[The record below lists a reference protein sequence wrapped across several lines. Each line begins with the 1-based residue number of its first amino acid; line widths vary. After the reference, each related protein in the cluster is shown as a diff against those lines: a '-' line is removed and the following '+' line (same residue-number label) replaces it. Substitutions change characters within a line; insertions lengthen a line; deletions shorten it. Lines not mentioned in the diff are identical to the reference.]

1 MDRSTVV
8 RDYHY
13 TDAISPY
20 TDFDRLDDLHL
31 DHDLSPLSFDDSMHH
46 IVQVE
51 TARTLTGRRV
61 PTTPTTARRQAIYA
75 SNNGETRWFPRRLFP
90 KFSIWDTNVLW
101 SALAALAIATTS
113 MVTAGFILRR
123 PSESSLG
130 IHIACYAPGNDEAA
144 VFLGDFRQSHA
155 IVGAMVQLGTYAV
168 LGVVS
173 VYVGIQCSF
182 SKQKVLANP
191 NNSNLTSSFVLPC
204 YGTIWYT
211 MAALSIAEI
220 AVIASSHVRYVQ
232 DSRGPYCILLNFPR
246 MWIRHLVPLLM
257 LQKSVSQRAV
267 HRAIFLSGLLTAA
280 VLSILT
286 APQSLST
293 VFIAYPFGLVLFC
306 SFVKFV
312 LHTRASFDVYWYFLL
327 VLCTVHILPSM
338 LWLAVT
344 DASTPA
350 AVVLLSISADILD
363 GWTLAA
369 IMLTLRVDTMY
380 WLGLDTPSAKSHDPA
395 KLYLRLIA
403 DQGMGSSFS
412 TRTSVY
418 DVHYLIEMFKHCM
431 VDVSSLALEAV
442 VAQGS
447 TSVVLRGRLQHA
459 LREPEA
465 VAIKLYTTWFVTD
478 DEVCLFSKEAACNA
492 QLSHPNIVRFYGLC
506 VVPPSIC
513 LVFEFCDLGSLES
526 ILQAQRRTG
535 DAWDLRTKL
544 KACLDAC
551 RAVAYL
557 HSFHPP
563 LLHRDIKTANYLLSS
578 SDNLLKLSDFGESNL
593 LGPKNDGTMTVVG
606 TVDFMVWIY
615 YRRHLLRVRCDGL
628 AV

>member
-1 MDRSTVV
+1 
-8 RDYHY
+8 
-13 TDAISPY
+13 
-20 TDFDRLDDLHL
+20 
-31 DHDLSPLSFDDSMHH
+31 
-46 IVQVE
+46 
-51 TARTLTGRRV
+51 
-61 PTTPTTARRQAIYA
+61 
-75 SNNGETRWFPRRLFP
+75 
-90 KFSIWDTNVLW
+90 
-101 SALAALAIATTS
+101 

-144 VFLGDFRQSHA
+144 VFLDDFRQSHA

-173 VYVGIQCSF
+173 I
-182 SKQKVLANP
+182 
-191 NNSNLTSSFVLPC
+191 FVLPC

-246 MWIRHLVPLLM
+246 MLMYDLSTLLHRVEWLVC
-257 LQKSVSQRAV
+257 VV
-267 HRAIFLSGLLTAA
+267 TAA

-327 VLCTVHILPSM
+327 VLCTVQILPSM

-344 DASTPA
+344 DASIPA

-369 IMLTLRVDTMY
+369 IMLTLRRAV
-380 WLGLDTPSAKSHDPA
+380 
-395 KLYLRLIA
+395 
-403 DQGMGSSFS
+403 
-412 TRTSVY
+412 TS
-418 DVHYLIEMFKHCM
+418 
-431 VDVSSLALEAV
+431 V

-478 DEVCLFSKEAACNA
+478 DEVRLFSKEAACNA

-551 RAVAYL
+551 RAA
-557 HSFHPP
+557 PEM
-563 LLHRDIKTANYLLSS
+563 IN
-578 SDNLLKLSDFGESNL
+578 GSNTKSAVY
-593 LGPKNDGTMTVVG
+593 GPAADVYSLTMTLWHILVPGEAPWHGHSHFDVYTEIIQG
-606 TVDFMVWIY
+606 HRPRLPSDLPPGCVDLLERGWSPQPHDREPIHAMVQ
-615 YRRHLLRVRCDGL
+615 RVLDL
-628 AV
+628 YTPFTQ